1 MTIGFIGLGAMGHNM
16 AANLLRAG
24 EALLVWNR
32 NPEPARA
39 LAGQGAQAVQN
50 AAEVGKADVLFTM
63 LSDDAAVRGVMYD
76 AGVLD
81 AMAPGSIHVN
91 MATVSVQCAR
101 EMAQAHAAKGIGYL
115 AAPVLG
121 RVDVAAAGKLNIL
134 AGGPPELLAR
144 VQPYFDL
151 MGQKTWPFGDRP
163 EQANAVKLG
172 ANLSLVLAIEAMGES
187 SALAGGFGIPADHF
201 LDLLASTLFA
211 GSPVYK
217 GYGGMIAQQRYSPAG
232 FKLSLGLKDVN
243 LALEAGRE
251 NGVLME
257 AGHAVRDN
265 LLRAVEQGDGE
276 LDLAALAK
284 RSLPGRAAS

>member
-1 MTIGFIGLGAMGHNM
+1 MGHNM

-24 EALLVWNR
+24 EPLVVWNR
-32 NPEPARA
+32 SPEPVQA
-39 LAGQGAQAVQN
+39 LAGQGAKGAAS
-50 AAEVGKADVLFTM
+50 AAEAGKAGVLFTM
-63 LSDDAAVRGVMYD
+63 LSDDAATRAVLYD
-76 AGVLD
+76 DGVLD
-81 AMAPGSIHVN
+81 AMPKGSVHVN
-91 MATVSVQCAR
+91 MATVSLECAR
-101 EMAQAHAAKGIGYL
+101 EMARVHAEKGVGYV

-134 AGGPPELLAR
+134 AGGPADLIDR

-151 MGQKTWPFGDRP
+151 MGQKTWRFGERP

-172 ANLSLVLAIEAMGES
+172 ANLTLALAIEAMGES
-187 SALAGGFGIPADHF
+187 SALAGAHGIPAAEF
-201 LDLLASTLFA
+201 LDLLSSTLFA

-251 NGVLME
+251 KGVLMA

-265 LLRAVEQGDGE
+265 LLRAVEQGDAE

-284 RSLPGRAAS
+284 RSLPGRA

>member
-1 MTIGFIGLGAMGHNM
+1 
-16 AANLLRAG
+16 
-24 EALLVWNR
+24 VQ
-32 NPEPARA
+32 A
-39 LAGQGAQAVQN
+39 LAGQGAKGAAS
-50 AAEVGKADVLFTM
+50 AAEAGKAGVLFTM
-63 LSDDAAVRGVMYD
+63 LSDDAAARAVLYD
-76 AGVLD
+76 DGVLD
-81 AMAPGSIHVN
+81 AMPKGSVHVN
-91 MATVSVQCAR
+91 MATVSLECAR
-101 EMAQAHAAKGIGYL
+101 EMARVHAEKGVGYV

-134 AGGPPELLAR
+134 AGGPADLIDR

-151 MGQKTWPFGDRP
+151 MGQKTWRFGERP

-172 ANLSLVLAIEAMGES
+172 ANLTLALAIEAMGES
-187 SALAGGFGIPADHF
+187 SALAGAHGIPAAEF
-201 LDLLASTLFA
+201 LDLLSSTLFA

-251 NGVLME
+251 KGVLMA

-265 LLRAVEQGDGE
+265 LLRAVEQGDAE

-284 RSLPGRAAS
+284 RSLPGRA

>member
-1 MTIGFIGLGAMGHNM
+1 MGHNM

-24 EALLVWNR
+24 EPLVVWNR
-32 NPEPARA
+32 SPEPVQA
-39 LAGQGAQAVQN
+39 LAGQGAKGAAS
-50 AAEVGKADVLFTM
+50 AAEAGKAGVLFTM
-63 LSDDAAVRGVMYD
+63 LSDDAAARAVLYD
-76 AGVLD
+76 DGVLD
-81 AMAPGSIHVN
+81 AMPKGSVHVN
-91 MATVSVQCAR
+91 MATVSLECAR
-101 EMAQAHAAKGIGYL
+101 EMARVHAEKGVGYV

-134 AGGPPELLAR
+134 AGGPADLIDR

-151 MGQKTWPFGDRP
+151 MGQKTWRFGERP

-172 ANLSLVLAIEAMGES
+172 ANLTLALAIEAMGES
-187 SALAGGFGIPADHF
+187 SALAGAHGIPAAEF
-201 LDLLASTLFA
+201 LDLLSSTLFA

-251 NGVLME
+251 KGVLMA

-265 LLRAVEQGDGE
+265 LLRAVEQGDAE

-284 RSLPGRAAS
+284 RSLPGRA